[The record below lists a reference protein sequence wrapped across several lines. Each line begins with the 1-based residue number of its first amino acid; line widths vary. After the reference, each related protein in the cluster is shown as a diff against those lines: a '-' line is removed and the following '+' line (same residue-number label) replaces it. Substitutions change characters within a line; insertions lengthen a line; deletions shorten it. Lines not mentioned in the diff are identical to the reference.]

1 MPYHYVGHKC
11 QNEKCGSY
19 NTTIIAT
26 HNMPTFPLRPSANT
40 SANTTGSS
48 VLHTRSCVSCLFIY
62 DTIPKH
68 CLPFILE
75 SNPGQVSNHGALMA
89 LLDAAL
95 DDVED
100 IDEDEEEE
108 EEEVEEE
115 EEILSE
121 DEGEGEA
128 EGEEN

>member
-26 HNMPTFPLRPSANT
+26 HDMPTFPLRPSANT

-48 VLHTRSCVSCLFIY
+48 VHNTHSCVSIY
-62 DTIPKH
+62 DSISKH

-108 EEEVEEE
+108 EEEE

-128 EGEEN
+128 SAEEEEN